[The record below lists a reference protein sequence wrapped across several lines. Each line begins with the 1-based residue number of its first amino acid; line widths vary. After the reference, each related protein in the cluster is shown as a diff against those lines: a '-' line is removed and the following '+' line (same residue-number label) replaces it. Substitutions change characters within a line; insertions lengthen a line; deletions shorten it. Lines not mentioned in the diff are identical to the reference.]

1 MKLKDQKGFADI
13 VIIGALV
20 GAVIFLA
27 MIGPV
32 KGLFGA
38 GGSKKVKTEQSS
50 YIEKPVF
57 VKDPKTGEERVL
69 MSKASYYSNM
79 ENSDQKTL
87 VQKLLTIPKL
97 WVLLMVLG
105 LFFPPI
111 ALVMG
116 FINGR
121 LKLAVRQ
128 MVSGIE
134 NGLASV
140 KAVHPES
147 EKHLLDSMSR
157 EYDEST
163 KLLVS
168 KVKKKL

>member
-1 MKLKDQKGFADI
+1 MRLKDQRGFAEV

-20 GAVIFLA
+20 GAVVLLA
-27 MIGPV
+27 LMGPI
-32 KGLFGA
+32 KGLFG
-38 GGSKKVKTEQSS
+38 GGSKKVKTEHSS
-50 YIEKPVF
+50 YIEKPIL
-57 VKDPKTGEERVL
+57 VKDAKTGEQHWLV
-69 MSKASYYSNM
+69 SKEY
-79 ENSDQKTL
+79 NSSDFEATDPSKTL
-87 VQKLLTIPKL
+87 VQRILSLPKL

-105 LFFPPI
+105 LFFPPV

-116 FINGR
+116 FINGK

-147 EKHLLDSMSR
+147 EKHLLDAMSKK
-157 EYDEST
+157 YDEST

-168 KVKKKL
+168 KVKKKR